1 MSKIQKT
8 LIFTTKMY
16 SSKKNKKV
24 NYKYSIVNLNKILNF
39 KTLQKCSFS
48 KFEFP
53 RIVKMVHVKLQQQFQ
68 TRQTS
73 IFLFKIYSVL
83 LHFISSFTSSMS
95 SIFYQQFRPFQP
107 KSAVN
112 LAHITS
118 WEPLDSKLGQPS
130 FRCLPPQLLI
140 VTLFPVLD
148 LEPSRI

>member
-53 RIVKMVHVKLQQQFQ
+53 RIVKMVHVKLHQQFQ

-73 IFLFKIYSVL
+73 IFLYKYKVL
-83 LHFISSFTSSMS
+83 HCNFISSFMY
-95 SIFYQQFRPFQP
+95 SIFSIIQQQFKAFQP
-107 KSAVN
+107 MAEVILDHLIN
-112 LAHITS
+112 
-118 WEPLDSKLGQPS
+118 WEPLDSQLSYPS
-130 FRCLPPQLLI
+130 FQCLPAQKY
-140 VTLFPVLD
+140 
-148 LEPSRI
+148 